1 MNRSYLIYFMLAIM
15 VFAVA
20 CKEVNRSKNKPNS
33 NPRVEEILA
42 EMTLEEKV
50 GQMAQITLGVLF
62 EGGNADNRPKPLKF
76 NQEVMDSAFR
86 IYKLGSVLNT
96 VNNRAQSKSWWNKTI
111 EELQKRAIKET
122 GIPILFGV
130 DAIHGAGYT
139 VGATLYPQQIGQGA
153 TFNPNL
159 VKQLNE
165 ITAYEMRASNI
176 PWTFSPVQDMGR
188 DPRAPRMWETYGED
202 IYLAQ
207 ELGKAAVIG
216 LQGDDLNHI
225 DATHGAACLKHFLAY
240 NSNSG
245 KDRNPYSLSV
255 RELKKFMAASFR
267 AAIDAGAK
275 TIMISSGLT
284 NGYPVHANFEILT
297 RLLRHEMGFDGMIV
311 TDWKDIEN
319 FYKRDKI
326 VSSQKEGVKLAINA
340 GIDMSMIPYNFKF
353 CEYLVE
359 LVNEGEVSMSRID
372 DAVSRILKLKLE
384 LGLFETPN
392 TYQKDYTEF
401 GGMYFKRLAY
411 QGATESITLLK
422 NKEDILP
429 LKKDVKVL
437 VTGPN
442 SNSMRTINGGWSYSW
457 QGEKV
462 EEFAEDYHTFL
473 EAIQNKIGH
482 RNVKHVDGVSYD
494 FAGKYYME
502 KDIDIQK
509 AVQAAKS
516 VDYILLFLGENSYCE
531 KPGDLHDLY
540 ISDNQRD
547 LALALAE
554 TGKPIVLVLNEG
566 RPRIISKFE
575 HEMSA
580 VIQTYLPSNYGG
592 DALADVLFGD
602 SNPSGK
608 LPYTYPMYPNSLITY
623 DYLPSEKQ
631 DKMEGLYDYES
642 DVAIQYEFGHGLSYT
657 TFEYSDFTISTS
669 SFDPK
674 DQVEVSV
681 TVSNIGNRAGQEVVM
696 LYASD
701 LVASVSPANKRLKR
715 FEKIKLK
722 AGESKKVSFSIG
734 AKDLAFYNY
743 KNQLVSEKGEFKL
756 RIQNMEKTIRLTKD
770 IAFDEPS
777 KVRM

>member
-255 RELKKFMAASFR
+255 RELKEIHAASFR